1 MKKAIIIAAATV
13 IVGAV
18 AFKPVPAAAFF
29 WVPIVMESKKD
40 KNFKAVN
47 PYAPQ
52 KVKATKKKKK

>member
-1 MKKAIIIAAATV
+1 MRKAIIVAVATV

-18 AFKPVPAAAFF
+18 AFKPSPAAAFF

-47 PYAPQ
+47 PYAP
-52 KVKATKKKKK
+52 KKAKASKKRR